1 MNLFSDDLV
10 KQLERLRVQE
20 FEYIMIYSDF
30 RALGRMRH
38 PDQTKS
44 EFLESI
50 LNSFCEL
57 GLTGIVPTYSY
68 TSSGIFDPS
77 INRSN
82 VGALSSFISNH
93 PKASRSEHPI
103 FSYAALGP
111 KQNIVFDIGKEAFG
125 NDSIYAR
132 LLSER
137 SCFLHL
143 GRPVELGNTMLHFVE
158 KEHNVPYRFEKKFPT
173 QVYRGKRFIGT
184 DYSAYVRRLDNPFND
199 YHFSFKLAAQ
209 DLYSNQMI
217 REHDMGGDYSKMSI
231 ISSSE
236 TYKILVNGLC
246 QNPNYFLEKDYT

>member
-1 MNLFSDDLV
+1 MNFFSDDLV
-10 KQLERLRVQE
+10 RHLEKLHVQE

-30 RALGRMRH
+30 RALGRMRL
-38 PDQTKS
+38 PDQTKGA
-44 EFLESI
+44 FLESI
-50 LNSFCEL
+50 LDSFLKL
-57 GLTGIVPTYSY
+57 GLTAIVPTYSY

-77 INRSN
+77 INKSN
-82 VGALSSFISNH
+82 VGALSSFVSNH

-125 NDSIYAR
+125 EDSIYAR
-132 LLSER
+132 FLNER

-173 QVYRGKRFIGT
+173 HVYRGEKFIGT
-184 DYSAYVRRLDNPFND
+184 DYSAFVRKLDNPSNE

-209 DLYSNQMI
+209 DLYSHQII
-217 REHDMGGDYSKMSI
+217 REYDMGGDYSKISI
-231 ISSSE
+231 I
-236 TYKILVNGLC
+236 
-246 QNPNYFLEKDYT
+246 